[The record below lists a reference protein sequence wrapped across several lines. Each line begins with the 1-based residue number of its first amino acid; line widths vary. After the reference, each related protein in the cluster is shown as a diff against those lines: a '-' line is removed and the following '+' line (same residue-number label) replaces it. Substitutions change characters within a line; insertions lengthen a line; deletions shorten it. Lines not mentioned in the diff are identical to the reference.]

1 MDVLKNKKLLLMA
14 IREAVANM
22 KLEDDFIDIF
32 ENDEVIRNIEEKV
45 KKIGDKY
52 ETMGRLYS

>member
-32 ENDEVIRNIEEKV
+32 ENDEVIKNIEEKV